1 MSFVNINNQTIH
13 YIDHGG
19 SGPAVILSHG
29 FSMDHEMWSKQV
41 KPLVTAGWRVI
52 TYDERG
58 WGQTSHQG
66 EFTYWDLAEDL
77 LSLMD
82 FLEVEKAVLVGMSQG
97 GFLSM
102 RAALLQPD
110 RVKALVLIDSEGSA
124 LVEDE
129 KTLYKSLYEAMLES
143 GMAGP
148 LGETLASF
156 LFAPDYSGVD
166 FWRGK
171 WNSRNPE
178 RWADATE
185 CLFERD
191 DIDDRLSE
199 IKCPTLIFHG
209 DLDASI
215 PLERGKRMAELLGS
229 ETQFIVIEGA
239 GHTPNLEKPEM
250 VNPPLIEFLE
260 TLRS

>member
-1 MSFVNINNQTIH
+1 MPFMNTDSQSIH
-13 YIDHGG
+13 YVDHGG
-19 SGPAVILSHG
+19 SGPAIILSHG
-29 FSMDHEMWSKQV
+29 FSMDHQMWSEQIE
-41 KPLVTAGWRVI
+41 PLVSAGWRVV

-82 FLEVEKAVLVGMSQG
+82 FLEVETAVLVGMSQG

-102 RAALLQPD
+102 RATLLQPD
-110 RVKALVLIDSEGSA
+110 RVTALVLVDSEGSA
-124 LVEDE
+124 LADDE
-129 KTLYKSLYEAMLES
+129 KALYKSLHEAMLES

-156 LFAPDYSGVD
+156 LFAPDYQGVE
-166 FWRGK
+166 FWRAK
-171 WNSRNPE
+171 WNSRNPQL
-178 RWADATE
+178 WADATE

-191 DIDDRLSE
+191 DIDDRLPE
-199 IKCPTLIFHG
+199 IKCPTLVIHG
-209 DLDASI
+209 DSDASI
-215 PLERGKRMAELLGS
+215 PLERGKRMAELLGGD
-229 ETQFIVIEGA
+229 TQFIVIEGA

-250 VNPPLIEFLE
+250 VNPILLDFLAS
-260 TLRS
+260 L

>member
-13 YIDHGG
+13 YIDRGG
-19 SGPAVILSHG
+19 SGPPVFLSHG

-41 KPLVTAGWRVI
+41 EPLVTAGWRVV

-110 RVKALVLIDSEGSA
+110 RVEALVLIDSEGSA
-124 LVEDE
+124 LAEDE

-156 LFAPDYSGVD
+156 LFAPDYSEVD

-191 DIDDRLSE
+191 DIDDRLPE

-209 DLDASI
+209 DSDVSI
-215 PLERGKRMAELLGS
+215 PLERGKRMAELLGG

-260 TLRS
+260 TLRG